1 MQDLPERVQEKP
13 KTSVMRL
20 AFITTCMDRLDHVKQ
35 SVPALLQREIRIDG
49 VRNFFVF
56 VDYMC
61 PDKSG
66 DWVTSSF
73 PQLSSVVQVP
83 VPPLPDGAAPVFHK
97 SGAMNRGAVR
107 AIGLGADFLV
117 FLDAD
122 TIVTPEFLDFV
133 FEHARPDRFLFCNP
147 PIEKRDLCGLL
158 CVPKDSFVLLGGYDE
173 RMIGWG
179 TEDLDMRMRLHFFAG
194 LEWTIIPH
202 ELSQAI
208 PHSNELRERHSPFSL
223 RESNDRNKQIMF
235 SGLPPLSEEQ
245 QETAKLLLGVGETQW
260 PIPNQIQST

>member
-35 SVPALLQREIRIDG
+35 SVPALSSQELI
-49 VRNFFVF
+49 F

-61 PDKSG
+61 PDHSG
-66 DWVTSSF
+66 DWVRKNY
-73 PQLSSVVQVP
+73 PQVDVVQVP

-158 CVPKDSFVLLGGYDE
+158 CVPKDSFVLLGGFDE

-179 TEDLDMRMRLHFFAG
+179 TEDLDMRMRLHFIAG
-194 LEWTIIPH
+194 LAWTLIPH
-202 ELSQAI
+202 NLVSAI
-208 PHSNELRERHSPFSL
+208 EHSNELRERHSPFSL
-223 RESNDRNKQIMF
+223 RESNDRNKQIMI
-235 SGLPPLSEEQ
+235 SGMPPLSEEQ
-245 QETAKLLLGVGETQW
+245 QKTAKLLLGVGETQW